1 MKYDDLL
8 NIPYKPHGRSKKEGF
23 DCYGVAVEM
32 CRRAGTPLK
41 DLYDIAT
48 LPTEKVNDY
57 INGGV
62 NVRKIDRP
70 KIGGLAEFTRHGR
83 LHVGYIVERGKVI
96 HATTD
101 KGVRI
106 TPIEIMKPIAFYE
119 VINESDTIH
128 DTIKK

>member
-8 NIPYKPHGRSKKEGF
+8 NVPYKPHGRSKEEGF
-23 DCYGVAVEM
+23 DCYGIAVEM
-32 CRRAGTPLK
+32 CRRAGTPLR
-41 DLYDIAT
+41 DLYNIAELST
-48 LPTEKVNDY
+48 DSVSDY
-57 INGGV
+57 ISGGV
-62 NVRKIDRP
+62 NIRRTDKP
-70 KIGGLAEFTRHGR
+70 KIGGLAEFSRHGH

-119 VINESDTIH
+119 VINESDTVH
-128 DTIKK
+128 DAIKK

>member
-1 MKYDDLL
+1 LKYDDLL

-23 DCYGVAVEM
+23 DCYGLAVEM

-62 NVRKIDRP
+62 NVRKINEP
-70 KIGGLAEFTRHGR
+70 KIGGLVEFTHKGH
-83 LHVGYIVERGKVI
+83 LHVAYIVERGKVI
-96 HATTD
+96 HATSD
-101 KGVRI
+101 KGVKI
-106 TPIEIMKPIAFYE
+106 SPIGIMKTIAFYE
-119 VINESDTIH
+119 VTNESDTV
-128 DTIKK
+128 